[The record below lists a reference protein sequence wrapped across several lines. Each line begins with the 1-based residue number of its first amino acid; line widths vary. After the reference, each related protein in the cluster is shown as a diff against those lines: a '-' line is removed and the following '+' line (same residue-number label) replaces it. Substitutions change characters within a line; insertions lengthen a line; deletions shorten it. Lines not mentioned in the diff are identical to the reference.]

1 MRIDGM
7 QKVAQLYSSSGVSK
21 AEKKKV
27 ENKKDKVQ
35 ISQAGRDFQVA
46 KKAVAQADEVRED
59 KIADIKQRMEAGTYE
74 VSGDAFA
81 SKLIERYNQL
91 ML

>member
-7 QKVAQLYSSSGVSK
+7 QKVAQMYSSKSATRV
-21 AEKKKV
+21 EKKKV
-27 ENKKDKVQ
+27 EAGKDNVQ

-46 KKAVAQADEVRED
+46 KKAVAEVPDVREELVSD
-59 KIADIKQRMEAGTYE
+59 IRSRMADGTYE

-81 SKLIERYNQL
+81 EKVIARYNQ
-91 ML
+91 MMF